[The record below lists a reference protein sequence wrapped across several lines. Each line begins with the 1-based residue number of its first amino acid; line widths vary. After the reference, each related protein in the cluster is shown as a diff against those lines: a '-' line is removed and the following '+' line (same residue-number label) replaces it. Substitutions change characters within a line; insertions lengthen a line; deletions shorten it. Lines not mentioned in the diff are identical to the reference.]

1 MRNRLLKKDFSIHK
15 DAVNAAATIAS
26 KSTEPHAPSLDEEK
40 TLTPVSTGS
49 INSMKS
55 RNPASLK
62 PAVARSSTIRSV
74 RSFDGSESSPESKYS
89 NFSSS
94 MNSTTSALSN
104 SNSDSNLHSHQTPV
118 KTKTENDT
126 HTTPSRWSTGAARV
140 VEPTPEPDATMSE
153 GVEGTD
159 GHWDSTIGKAGLG
172 KTGRVINKLVS
183 DNEALK
189 RDIKIERL
197 KADEAKQAAK
207 LVEDKLERMVSDYES
222 RLLEANVTKT
232 LLARKERQVETLQQT
247 IELEKKKATDALSR
261 EKTWKDEV
269 DKTKKDTTIQVEEA
283 TSYAQLMEG
292 RYNAISS
299 HWQDQGEEVKRAVS
313 KMKSEIDQLNEER
326 RADDDKIQ
334 TLRDLCDQQ
343 DGNIKQL
350 RHEKEEIARM
360 FEEYKKSQEQG
371 LKGIKTNAR
380 LREDE
385 QEALL
390 EASRQT
396 LNKLKWALNVKANV
410 KGAQ

>member
-1 MRNRLLKKDFSIHK
+1 MLS
-15 DAVNAAATIAS
+15 AATVAS
-26 KSTEPHAPSLDEEK
+26 KSTEPHAPLLDEEK
-40 TLTPVSTGS
+40 TLTPASTGV
-49 INSMKS
+49 INSMKARS
-55 RNPASLK
+55 PSTYK

-74 RSFDGSESSPESKYS
+74 RSFEGSESSPESKYS

-94 MNSTTSALSN
+94 MNSTTSAMSN
-104 SNSDSNLHSHQTPV
+104 SNSDSNFHNHTPF
-118 KTKTENDT
+118 KSKAEHDT
-126 HTTPSRWSTGAARV
+126 HTATPSRWSTGAARV
-140 VEPTPEPDATMSE
+140 VEPTPDTDNTTMSE
-153 GVEGTD
+153 GVEAAD
-159 GHWDSTIGKAGLG
+159 GQWDSTIGKAGLG

-207 LVEDKLERMVSDYES
+207 LVEDKLERIVSDYES

-232 LLARKERQVETLQQT
+232 LLARKERQVETLQAT
-247 IELEKKKATDALSR
+247 VELEKKKAIDALQR
-261 EKTWKDEV
+261 EKSWRDEM
-269 DKTKKDTTIQVEEA
+269 DKTRKDATTQVEEA

-313 KMKSEIDQLNEER
+313 KMKCEIDQLNEER

-343 DGNIKQL
+343 DNNIKQL

-371 LKGIKTNAR
+371 LKDIKTNAR
-380 LREDE
+380 KREDE

-390 EASRQT
+390 EASRET
-396 LNKLKWALNVKANV
+396 LNKLRWALNVKENV
-410 KGAQ
+410 KDAQ